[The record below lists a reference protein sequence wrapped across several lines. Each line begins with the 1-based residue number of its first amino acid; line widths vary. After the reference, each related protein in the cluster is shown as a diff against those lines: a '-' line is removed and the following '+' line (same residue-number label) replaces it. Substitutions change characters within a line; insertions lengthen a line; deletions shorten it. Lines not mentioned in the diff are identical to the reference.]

1 MLKITT
7 AIAVGLALALPA
19 AAQDEPNAATVV
31 ATVNGTDITLGQ
43 MIIARAELPQQYQQ
57 LPPNVLWDGVL
68 DQLIQQQVLADTL
81 EGPDPTRLRLA
92 LENERRL
99 LMAGEV
105 VQGIVDEAVTDA
117 SIQAFYDENIG
128 GTEGGIEF
136 NASHILVSTLEEAE
150 AALERLAAGEEFAA
164 LATELSQDPGSG
176 ANGGSLGWFGPGMM
190 VAPFEAAVTE
200 LEAGAISEPVETQFG
215 FHIITLNETRDQQPP
230 ELEAVRADIEGAIRE
245 QAIQTRLAELTASA
259 EITRSE
265 PDTIDPALLT
275 ELRLLRDE

>member
-7 AIAVGLALALPA
+7 ALALGLTIALPA
-19 AAQDEPNAATVV
+19 VAQEEPTADTVI
-31 ATVNGTDITLGQ
+31 ATVNGAEITLGQ

-57 LPPNVLWDGVL
+57 LANDVLFEGVL

-81 EGPDPTRLRLA
+81 EGPDPTRLRIA

-105 VQGIVDEAVTDA
+105 VQGIVDEAVTDEA
-117 SIQAFYDENIG
+117 IQAFYDENVG
-128 GTEGGIEF
+128 ADEGGMEY
-136 NASHILVSTLEEAE
+136 NASHILVSTIEEAN

-190 VAPFEAAVTE
+190 VAAFEEAVVA

-215 FHIITLNETRDQQPP
+215 FHIITLNESREQQPP

-245 QAIQTRLAELTASA
+245 QAIQARLAELTAEA
-259 EITRSE
+259 DITRPE
-265 PDTIDPALLT
+265 PDSIDPALLI